1 MCGTDAIGMLRNSD
15 LLRLTDE
22 ALHKLRAVKYEEEES
37 EVHEHDDVAR
47 LLLKVLER
55 KTKDDPDL
63 GE

>member
-1 MCGTDAIGMLRNSD
+1 MCGTDAIGMFRNSD
-15 LLRLTDE
+15 IMRLTDE
-22 ALHKLRAVKYEEEES
+22 ALHKLRAVKYEEEDS